1 MQDQQQPII
10 TTLGNNI
17 SQISGGNMRNNQ
29 GGKLLKGSKSSSHIN
44 HSKNSSLYNLQLYK
58 PHQSN
63 QVKDQQQEQNRRE
76 ATPDIGDISDDE
88 EYMKI

>member
-1 MQDQQQPII
+1 MQDQQQPVI

-29 GGKLLKGSKSSSHIN
+29 GGKLLRGSKSSSQIG
-44 HSKNSSLYNLQLYK
+44 HSKNSSLYNMQLYK
-58 PHQSN
+58 PQSN

-76 ATPDIGDISDDE
+76 ATPEIGDMSDDE